1 MNTLVSY
8 EMSIRYVGD
17 RISPNLLR
25 VQTHLKTL
33 LHLFGPRLS
42 LSLSLSRAV
51 SLHCPLKYSVFCALA
66 ELTLFITC
74 FSSRIK

>member
-17 RISPNLLR
+17 RINPNFLR

-33 LHLFGPRLS
+33 PHLFGPRLS
-42 LSLSLSRAV
+42 LSLAV
-51 SLHCPLKYSVFCALA
+51 SLHCPLKYTVFCALA
-66 ELTLFITC
+66 ELTHFITL
-74 FSSRIK
+74 F